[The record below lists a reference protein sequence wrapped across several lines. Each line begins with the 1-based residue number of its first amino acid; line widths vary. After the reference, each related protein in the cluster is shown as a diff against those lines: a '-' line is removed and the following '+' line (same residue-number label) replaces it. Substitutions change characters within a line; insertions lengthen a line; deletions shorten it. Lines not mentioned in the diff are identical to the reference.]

1 MIISNRLKSLSSRVR
16 GILFHLRHF
25 RIIKCRTGSLR
36 LFPKCAFSVDRSS
49 SVDIDGRLTV
59 GTNYVSRSSRSSII
73 RLDAKARLLVRG
85 SFSLFYDS
93 DVVIFEGGTL
103 RLGNDSFINSNCKI
117 RCHKAIT
124 IGDGCAISHDV
135 TIMDSDAHYLN
146 GSKNTRPIVI
156 GNHVW
161 IGTRV
166 TILSGITIGDG
177 AVIAAGALVL
187 SDVLPGSLVGGV
199 PAKVL
204 KNKVDWSK

>member
-1 MIISNRLKSLSSRVR
+1 MINMNRLKNFSSRIR
-16 GILFHLRHF
+16 GFLFRLGHF
-25 RIIKCRTGSLR
+25 RIVKCRTGDLR
-36 LFPKCAFSVDRSS
+36 LSPKCALRVDRSS
-49 SVDIDGRLTV
+49 SIDIDGKLTV
-59 GTNYVSRSSRSSII
+59 GANYVSRSSRSSIM

-85 SFSLFYDS
+85 SFSLFYDA

-103 RLGNDSFINSNCKI
+103 SVGNDSFINSNCKI
-117 RCHKAIT
+117 RCHEAIT

-146 GSKNTRPIVI
+146 GSKNTKPVAI

-166 TILSGITIGDG
+166 TILSGVTIGDG

-204 KNKVDWSK
+204 KDEVNWSK

>member
-1 MIISNRLKSLSSRVR
+1 M
-16 GILFHLRHF
+16 
-25 RIIKCRTGSLR
+25 
-36 LFPKCAFSVDRSS
+36 
-49 SVDIDGRLTV
+49 
-59 GTNYVSRSSRSSII
+59 
-73 RLDAKARLLVRG
+73 
-85 SFSLFYDS
+85 FYDS

>member
-1 MIISNRLKSLSSRVR
+1 MINANRLKNLSSIIR
-16 GILFHLRHF
+16 GIVFRLCHF
-25 RIIKCRTGSLR
+25 RIVKCHNGDLR
-36 LFPKCAFSVDRSS
+36 LLPKCVLSVNRSS
-49 SVDIDGRLTV
+49 SIDIDGRLIV
-59 GTNYVSRSSRSSII
+59 GANYVRRSSRSSII
-73 RLDAKARLLVRG
+73 RLDAKAKLLVRG
-85 SFSLFYDS
+85 SFSFFYDA

-103 RLGNDSFINSNCKI
+103 SVGNDSFINSNCKI
-117 RCHKAIT
+117 RCHEAIS

-146 GSKNTRPIVI
+146 GSKSTKPVVI

-204 KNKVDWSK
+204 KDRVDWSK